1 MANIPVF
8 VVVTGM
14 VVDGCDMKDFDDVGN
29 VAPAVVMPVS
39 GVVCTGADFTTIPMQ
54 PRCEC

>member
-1 MANIPVF
+1 MDDI
-8 VVVTGM
+8 
-14 VVDGCDMKDFDDVGN
+14 DMKDFDDVANG
-29 VAPAVVMPVS
+29 VPAVVMPVS